1 VGSRKPIPT
10 IRAVVTHAHAI
21 VRHGVI
27 AALETRPDIAVTDGG
42 ENEDPIA
49 LLRRVRPDVVIA
61 QEDGALID
69 GTHLIKAIDRHGLAA
84 RVILIAE
91 SWAGETLYRAFRE
104 GAAGFLTYRDPV
116 AHILATVEQAAN
128 PGASRYLDPHSV
140 MQNYLRHHTVG
151 LYGRHDRQTLTRPLL
166 TMREIEVLRYTAR
179 GYSIRETSRHLRMS
193 VPTVKNHRH
202 SIYSKLG
209 VANAAAAVSRAW
221 SYGYIP

>member
-1 VGSRKPIPT
+1 V
-10 IRAVVTHAHAI
+10 VVTHAHAI

-27 AALETRPDIAVTDGG
+27 AALDTRPDIAVTDAG
-42 ENEDPIA
+42 ESEDPIA

-61 QEDGALID
+61 QYDGALID
-69 GTHLIKAIDRHGLAA
+69 GFHLIKAIDRHGLAA

-91 SWAGETLYRAFRE
+91 SWMGEQLYQAYRE

-116 AHILATVEQAAN
+116 AHIVAAVERAAV
-128 PGASRYLDPHSV
+128 PGASRYQDPQAV
-140 MQNYLRHHTVG
+140 LQDYLRHHTLG
-151 LYGRHDRQTLTRPLL
+151 LYGRHDRQTLVRPLL

>member
-1 VGSRKPIPT
+1 VAEPT
-10 IRAVVTHAHAI
+10 PTPTLRVLITHAHAI

-42 ENEDPIA
+42 ESEDPIV
-49 LLRRVRPDVVIA
+49 LLRRVRPDIVIA
-61 QEDGALID
+61 QHDGALVD
-69 GTHLIKAIDRHGLAA
+69 SAHLIKAIDRHGLAA

-91 SWAGETLYRAFRE
+91 NWAGETLYRAFRE
-104 GAAGFLTYRDPV
+104 GAAGFLTYRDPI
-116 AHILATVEQAAN
+116 AHIVATVERAAN
-128 PGASRYLDPHSV
+128 PGGGRYQDPQSV
-140 MQNYLRHHTVG
+140 MQDYLRHHTVG

>member
-1 VGSRKPIPT
+1 MANQEPTPT
-10 IRAVVTHAHAI
+10 IRVVVANAHAI
-21 VRHGVI
+21 VRHGAI
-27 AALETRPDIAVTDGG
+27 AALETRPEISVTDGG
-42 ENEDPIA
+42 ESEDPIA

-61 QEDGALID
+61 QDDGALVH
-69 GTHLIKAIDRHGLAA
+69 GAHLIKAIDRHGLAA

-104 GAAGFLTYRDPV
+104 GAAGFLTYRDTV
-116 AHILATVEQAAN
+116 AHIVATVERAAA
-128 PGASRYLDPHSV
+128 PGTSRYQDPQSV
-140 MQNYLRHHTVG
+140 MQDYLRHHTVG
-151 LYGRHDRQTLTRPLL
+151 LFGRHDRQTLSRPLL